1 MSHFKKHFGT
11 AAPHRTAKKCSNIM
25 DIRQVDYMEFWRI
38 FVLVLLHF
46 MILKSAM
53 SSVKEVKTA
62 LRKQMRT
69 NLMGIGPEKILE
81 ASTPSRTG

>member
-1 MSHFKKHFGT
+1 M
-11 AAPHRTAKKCSNIM
+11 
-25 DIRQVDYMEFWRI
+25 
-38 FVLVLLHF
+38 LVLLHF

-81 ASTPSRTG
+81 ASDAITDRLIDLTAW